1 MITVNTHEA
10 KTNLSKLLN
19 LVAEKHETV
28 KICRNGKVMAE
39 LVAPRSGKASPESLR
54 SFPNS
59 PELSSE
65 SLPRPRCRRNSF
77 PITRSEEMNRCSFW
91 THAPC

>member
-19 LVAEKHETV
+19 LVAEKHEIV

-39 LVAPRSGKASPESLR
+39 LVRPGSGK
-54 SFPNS
+54 NS
-59 PELSSE
+59 PGKLPVIPELTGVVFRE
-65 SLPRPRCRRNSF
+65 RPEAPLPDEFF
-77 PITRSEEMNRCSFW
+77 PDDMPVEEQ
-91 THAPC
+91 

>member
-10 KTNLSKLLN
+10 KTNLSKLLT

-39 LVAPRSGKASPESLR
+39 LVAPRSGKAAPREL
-54 SFPNS
+54 PII
-59 PELSSE
+59 PELTGVIFRE
-65 SLPRPRCRRNSF
+65 RAEAPLPEEFF
-77 PITRSEEMNRCSFW
+77 PDYKSKEDQ
-91 THAPC
+91 

>member
-19 LVAEKHETV
+19 LVAEKQKTV

-39 LVAPRSGKASPESLR
+39 LVAPRSGKASPGKL
-54 SFPNS
+54 PII
-59 PELSSE
+59 PELTGVVFRE
-65 SLPRPRCRRNSF
+65 PPEAPLPEEFF
-77 PITRSEEMNRCSFW
+77 PDDTHEEEE
-91 THAPC
+91 